1 MLTVKE
7 PTDDM
12 IEVSIASTQAAI
24 GEGKPEA
31 VPVA

>member
-12 IEVSIASTQAAI
+12 IEVAIESTKAAI
-24 GEGKPEA
+24 NQE
-31 VPVA
+31 PVAVA